1 MNKVLLIF
9 TILFVFASP
18 SWAQEDMEIAIDSSL
33 VEQRQFEEDIAKR
46 YTGKQYKYDTLEG
59 ETTNLIFKAIQW
71 VLEKLG
77 KIFNVEFSTETILLI
92 EKIIYALLII
102 FAVYIVVKL
111 LVGKQASSFFSRKSR
126 DAAPLQFR
134 EEHIENI
141 DLDNYIKNALKEN
154 NYRLA
159 IRYMYLKSLKLL
171 SAKNLI
177 DWHFEKTNTDYFN
190 EIENDK
196 LKENFKKISY
206 WYDHIWYGEFPLDAR
221 GFDTAQKDFE
231 RLNQNLNYAG

>member
-1 MNKVLLIF
+1 MNKVLHIF
-9 TILFVFASP
+9 LFLFVFWGP
-18 SWAQEDMEIAIDSSL
+18 LWAQEEIEIAIDSSL
-33 VEQRQFEEDIAKR
+33 VEQRQFEEGIAER
-46 YTGKQYKYDTLEG
+46 YSGNQYNYDTLEG
-59 ETTNLIFKAIQW
+59 ETNNLLLKAIAW
-71 VLEKLG
+71 TFEKLG
-77 KIFNVEFSTETILLI
+77 KIFNVEFSTEIFLII

-111 LVGKQASSFFSRKSR
+111 LVGKQASSFFSRQSR

-141 DLDNYIKNALKEN
+141 DLDSYIKNALKEK

-159 IRYMYLKSLKLL
+159 VRYMYLKSLKLL

-190 EIENDK
+190 EIENEN
-196 LKENFKKISY
+196 LKESFKKISY
-206 WYDHIWYGEFPLDAR
+206 WYDHIWYGEFPLDEH

-231 RLNQNLNYAG
+231 RLNQNLDYAG